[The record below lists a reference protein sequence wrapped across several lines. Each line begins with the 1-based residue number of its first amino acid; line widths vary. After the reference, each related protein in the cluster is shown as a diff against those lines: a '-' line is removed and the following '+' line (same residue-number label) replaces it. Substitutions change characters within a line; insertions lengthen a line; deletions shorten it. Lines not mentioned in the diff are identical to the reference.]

1 MSILLYIPIAQ
12 FIVSGIFMK
21 IYRGEEPDFSNAG
34 KSFIQGLLMF
44 IAEFVYTLIPVLI
57 IILSALFSAS
67 ESLSVIT
74 LIGLVVVGIVLA
86 FIIGFILIP
95 VQVNFARR
103 QSFGAAFAF
112 GEIFGMIGKLGLAKY
127 ILAWIVYF
135 IVAVVFAIVIGI
147 FSVIPVIGAILLLLF
162 GPFIGIFAA
171 QYFNN
176 LFEQSSNIF
185 FSKKRIIQKALLRSF
200 RKTLP
205 LLCMGFYNLDR

>member
-1 MSILLYIPIAQ
+1 MSVGLVDNVGISLKFAYENTVKKVLRWIGMSILLYIPIAQ

-74 LIGLVVVGIVLA
+74 LIGLVVGIVLA
-86 FIIGFILIP
+86 FIIEFILIP
-95 VQVNFARR
+95 VQVNFARK

-147 FSVIPVIGAILLLLF
+147 FSVIPVIGAILILLF
-162 GPFIGIFAA
+162 GPFIGIFVA

-176 LFEQSSNIF
+176 LFE
-185 FSKKRIIQKALLRSF
+185 
-200 RKTLP
+200 
-205 LLCMGFYNLDR
+205 